1 FSIGFLIGRLKSVT
15 SYSFREG
22 LRGDLMKQFFVFI
35 LLFTSLAF
43 ANSDYGNPADKSA
56 DNNGYKVESIGEL
69 KETTVAEAVRAA
81 LEPKGVRALDDKG
94 KVVCEVWFRKEIP
107 TAKAEVPGASFGQ
120 IPEGAFI
127 GVIHFPANTSHFRG
141 QGVKAAFYTLRFAL
155 ILQDGNHL
163 GVSPARDFFLLCPTG
178 EDKDP
183 NTQLKTEDLLKMSRD
198 ASGTGHPTVWFVA
211 QATSDKDLPKI
222 VKNEHEHVILETR
235 ITTKS
240 GPLAIGLVVIGKTEG

>member
-1 FSIGFLIGRLKSVT
+1 MSR
-15 SYSFREG
+15 
-22 LRGDLMKQFFVFI
+22 FFVFI

-43 ANSDYGNPADKSA
+43 ANSYHSKAAGGSA

-69 KETTVAEAVRAA
+69 KETTVAQAVRGA
-81 LEPKGVRALDDKG
+81 LEPKGVRVLNDKD
-94 KVVCEVWFRKEIP
+94 KAVCEVWFGKEIP
-107 TAKAEVPGASFGQ
+107 TIKNEVPGASFGQ

-127 GVIHFPANTSHFRG
+127 GVIHFPSDISDFRG
-141 QGVKAAFYTLRFAL
+141 QGVKAGFYTLRFGL

-183 NTQLKTEDLLKMSRD
+183 ATQLKTEDLVKLSRN

-211 QATSDKDLPKI
+211 PATSDKDLPKV

-240 GPLAIGLVVIGKTEG
+240 GALTIGMVVIGRTEG

>member
-1 FSIGFLIGRLKSVT
+1 MRRL
-15 SYSFREG
+15 
-22 LRGDLMKQFFVFI
+22 FVFI

-43 ANSDYGNPADKSA
+43 ANGNYSKAVDKSA

-127 GVIHFPANTSHFRG
+127 GVIHFPANTSDFRG
-141 QGVKAAFYTLRFAL
+141 QGVKAGFYTLRFAL

-163 GVSPARDFFLLCPTG
+163 GVSPARDFFLLCSVG

-183 NTQLKTEDLLKMSRD
+183 NTQLKTEDLVKLSRN
-198 ASGTGHPTVWFVA
+198 ASGTGHPTVWYVGL
-211 QATSDKDLPKI
+211 ATSDKDLPKV

-240 GPLAIGLVVIGKTEG
+240 GPLAIGLILIGRTEG

>member
-1 FSIGFLIGRLKSVT
+1 MRRL
-15 SYSFREG
+15 
-22 LRGDLMKQFFVFI
+22 FVFI

-43 ANSDYGNPADKSA
+43 ANSYHSKAAGGSA

-69 KETTVAEAVRAA
+69 KETTVAQAVRGA
-81 LEPKGVRALDDKG
+81 LEPKGVRVLNDKD
-94 KVVCEVWFRKEIP
+94 KAVCEVWFGKEIP
-107 TAKAEVPGASFGQ
+107 TIKNEVPGASFGQ

-127 GVIHFPANTSHFRG
+127 GVINFPSNTSDFRG
-141 QGVKAAFYTLRFAL
+141 QGIKAGFYTLRFAL

-163 GVSPARDFFLLCPTG
+163 GVSPARDFFLLCPIG

-183 NTQLKTEDLLKMSRD
+183 ATQLKTEDLVKLSRN

-211 QATSDKDLPKI
+211 PATSDKDLPKV